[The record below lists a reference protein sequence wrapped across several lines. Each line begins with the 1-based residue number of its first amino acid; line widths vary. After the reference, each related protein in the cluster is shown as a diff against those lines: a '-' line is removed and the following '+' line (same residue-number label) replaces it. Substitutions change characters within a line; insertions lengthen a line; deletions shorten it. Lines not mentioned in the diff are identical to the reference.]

1 MVFRILTNEKEG
13 RQLITGESKICVKKV
28 SEEGLY
34 YNGFEGRMRNFVYNA
49 FFRQAMFYPSKIA
62 LCRFDLAEGVGFEP
76 TDTFVSPVFKTG
88 AFGRSAT
95 PPQFIVI
102 I

>member
-1 MVFRILTNEKEG
+1 MVSRAE
-13 RQLITGESKICVKKV
+13 CKV
-28 SEEGLY
+28 SFITYFLG
-34 YNGFEGRMRNFVYNA
+34 
-49 FFRQAMFYPSKIA
+49 QAMFYPSKIA
-62 LCRFDLAEGVGFEP
+62 LFRFDLAEGVGFEP

-88 AFGRSAT
+88 AFGHSAT